1 MEDVSEVVRIP
12 IGGGEQEP
20 ATRQAP
26 SPPSDWFTLA
36 ARAAVGLVSL
46 GAEASIQII
55 RMASGTPDHD
65 QDTATPDPA
74 ALLVGAA
81 LGLAIEAVRTAATVA
96 EIGRRTAGPPASFLI
111 GTVPE
116 APRRGATD
124 LVGRWNQGW
133 REERPEI
140 EAAANVVA

>member
-1 MEDVSEVVRIP
+1 MEDVSEVIRIR
-12 IGGGEQEP
+12 IGSGEEEP
-20 ATRQAP
+20 AKPQAP

-55 RMASGTPDHD
+55 RMASGTPEQD
-65 QDTATPDPA
+65 QDTATPDTA

-96 EIGRRTAGPPASFLI
+96 ELGPAHGGSTRL
-111 GTVPE
+111 VPDRHRLRCS
-116 APRRGATD
+116 APRRRGPCRPMEPELARGA
-124 LVGRWNQGW
+124 
-133 REERPEI
+133 P
-140 EAAANVVA
+140 